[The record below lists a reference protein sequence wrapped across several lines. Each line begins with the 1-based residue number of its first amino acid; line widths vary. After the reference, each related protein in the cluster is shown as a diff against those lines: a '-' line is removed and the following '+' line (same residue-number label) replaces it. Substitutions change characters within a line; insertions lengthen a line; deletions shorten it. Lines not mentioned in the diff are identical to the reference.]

1 MALKAGNIN
10 VGLKVE
16 PEKALPSHESAGSFH
31 SIRANLK
38 VQEPTVIPEPVESDK
53 YVIRKEGELIVSLNT
68 KSDYLKDALDL
79 D

>member
-1 MALKAGNIN
+1 MALKVNNII

-16 PEKALPSHESAGSFH
+16 PEKALPNHELVGSFN
-31 SIRANLK
+31 SIRNNLK
-38 VQEPTVIPEPVESDK
+38 MQEPTAKYEPVKNDK
-53 YVIRKEGELIVSLNT
+53 YVIRTEGELIVNVNR